1 MESQNC
7 LGIYISKHKATVVCL
22 DSQGKDG
29 NISGCF
35 NVSIEDQEQADMQT
49 LAGLIAHGCNKRK
62 LKFSEVAVAMDSTM
76 LMQHSVHSEFS
87 DPRQISATIR
97 FDTEEA
103 LATDISEVALAF
115 EITSTDQT
123 GSELTV
129 FSGQRKILSDTLASL
144 QQYHFDPVTME
155 PDVNCLSRF
164 MRRKMLSAEP
174 EQAGTLYGIL
184 SQRNGYLII
193 PPTTN
198 GDGTKKASVVR
209 TFLVGPKQDRGDLLA
224 REILLTAALAEST
237 EPISSLRIFDSKGSV
252 DFKQLGEKL
261 SITSNATDLYEADG
275 TKTQAL
281 VDCADPVDF
290 AIAYGAALAHSDKAY
305 SANFRDDFNPYQGKK
320 LKLQKML
327 KFAALSVTA
336 LLIALGLYLQIQLV
350 TVNRDGNSLR
360 SKFIKDYSA
369 VSLDKLSE
377 NETIRDAVKKLGRLQ
392 RRIEAEKKGLTPSDE
407 NSISSKLTLVLAAFN
422 KCAAQ
427 TNLNIDT
434 ITVTA
439 RDISI
444 IGDTS
449 SRQNTDKFF
458 KDIRKNGL
466 DILQERYGLK
476 GNRDTFSIKVEPKK

>member
-1 MESQNC
+1 VESQNC

-29 NISGCF
+29 KISGCF
-35 NVSIEDQEQADMQT
+35 NVSIEDREQADMRT

-129 FSGQRKILSDTLASL
+129 FSAQRKILSETLTSL
-144 QQYHFDPVTME
+144 QQYNFDPVTME

-164 MRRKMLSAEP
+164 MRCKTLSDES
-174 EQAGTLYGIL
+174 EQTGTLYGIL
-184 SQRNGYLII
+184 SQYNGYLII
-193 PPTTN
+193 PPATN
-198 GDGTKKASVVR
+198 GDGTKKASIVR
-209 TFLVGPKQDRGDLLA
+209 TFLVGPKQNRSDLLA
-224 REILLTAALAEST
+224 REILVTAALAEGAET
-237 EPISSLRIFDSKGSV
+237 INSLKIFDSTGSV
-252 DFKQLGEKL
+252 DCERLSEKL
-261 SITSNATDLYEADG
+261 SMTSSATDLYEADAI
-275 TKTQAL
+275 TA
-281 VDCADPVDF
+281 DCADPVDF
-290 AIAYGAALAHSDKAY
+290 AIAYGAALAHSDKAHR
-305 SANFRDDFNPYQGKK
+305 ANFRDDFNPYQGKK

-327 KFAALSVTA
+327 KFAAVSATVLFV
-336 LLIALGLYLQIQLV
+336 ALGLYLHIQLV
-350 TVNRDGNSLR
+350 NANRNSNSLR
-360 SKFIKDYSA
+360 SKFVKDYSA
-369 VSLDKLSE
+369 VSLDKLS
-377 NETIRDAVKKLGRLQ
+377 NDETLKDAVRNLSKLR
-392 RRIEAEKKGLTPSDE
+392 RRIEAEKKGLITDE
-407 NSISSKLTLVLAAFN
+407 KSISSKLTLVLAAFN
-422 KCAAQ
+422 KCAAK

-434 ITVTA
+434 ITITS

-449 SRQNTDKFF
+449 SRQNTTKFF
-458 KDIRKNGL
+458 EEIGNSGL
-466 DILQERYGLK
+466 EIVQERYGLK